1 MIQTDHSFKIIIS
14 QLNSAQDSISAFFDS
29 GLPNEHRKDLKKWRH
44 FVINDEQYNGR
55 HGAAHVFTQYEENV
69 QLIEA
74 AHTFLNYQQA
84 LSDCVNVNEG
94 DIIREKTEWDYFPTN
109 LSKKLL
115 LNPFLVIEKF
125 FKNIT
130 IEQYKD
136 LLNEW
141 LRIALSNKAAGETLT
156 PKDVIVVYDNLRI
169 LYAATWLIHQRQI
182 TFRIN
187 LDNQ

>member
-14 QLNSAQDSISAFFDS
+14 QLNSAQDSISTFFDS

-44 FVINDEQYNGR
+44 FVINEEQYNGR

-74 AHTFLNYQQA
+74 AHTLLKYQQA
-84 LSDCVNVNEG
+84 LSTFVIVNEA
-94 DIIREKTEWDYFPTN
+94 DIIREKTEWDFFPTN
-109 LSKKLL
+109 LSKHTL
-115 LNPFLVIEKF
+115 LNPFQVIKKI
-125 FKNIT
+125 FKKIT
-130 IEQYKD
+130 IKQYKD
-136 LLNEW
+136 LLHEW
-141 LRIALSNKAAGETLT
+141 LHMALSNKAAGETLT
-156 PKDVIVVYDNLRI
+156 PKDVIVVYENLRL